1 MLAFLSTL
9 KSPEDDLTA
18 ENFIYWL
25 NGYFEISNSDKLSKE
40 QVQIIRDHLKL
51 CLNKVTPNRTILND
65 LKPMSVQY
73 PPLMTDDILVYSSP
87 PASC

>member
-1 MLAFLSTL
+1 M
-9 KSPEDDLTA
+9 TA

-51 CLNKVTPNRTILND
+51 CFSKITPNRTILND
-65 LKPMSVQY
+65 LKPMSGQHL
-73 PPLMTDDILVYSSP
+73 PLMMDGILAQYSSP